1 MDFYPHTVK
10 EYLDKNQFMALE
22 DILELSKQM
31 L

>member
-10 EYLDKNQFMALE
+10 EYLDRNKFMAIE
-22 DILELSKQM
+22 DIIELSKQI